1 MKLRIFGASGSW
13 LALTLLVCGAP
24 AQTTGMTSLQ
34 SLRDNSRALL
44 VFAPQPNNPQLEIQL
59 RTLREHEAE
68 AHERD
73 LVAIALPYNNPG
85 PSAAQLSPDEAE
97 AVRRRFHVA
106 PADFVVILLGK
117 DGGAKLRSSK
127 PLTMEK
133 LNETIDAMPMRQDE
147 MRGKGR

>member
-1 MKLRIFGASGSW
+1 MKLRILGASASW
-13 LALTLLVCGAP
+13 LALTLLAGGAS
-24 AQTTGMTSLQ
+24 AQVIGMTTLQ
-34 SLRDNSRALL
+34 NLRDNSRPLL
-44 VFAPQPNNPQLEIQL
+44 VFAPQPNDPQLQIQL

-68 AHERD
+68 AHDRD
-73 LVAIALPYNNPG
+73 LVAIALPYNNPS
-85 PSAAQLSPDEAE
+85 PTAAQLSPEEAE

-106 PADFVVILLGK
+106 PPDFVVILLGK

-127 PLTMEK
+127 PLSMEK